1 MNKTL
6 KPAILVDLKNPL
18 IRIHK
23 DTLYSIGNPEYILL
37 LVNPKEYS
45 SEQEYVNKCTELLE
59 AHRNYIFSYVFKS
72 ATQETFSET
81 YFQSFPYCTELQR
94 LLEKHVEKFLQ

>member
-1 MNKTL
+1 MSSFKIQFEQTVEDYKNK
-6 KPAILVDLKNPL
+6 
-18 IRIHK
+18 
-23 DTLYSIGNPEYILL
+23 LL
-37 LVNPKEYS
+37 SLNPKEYS